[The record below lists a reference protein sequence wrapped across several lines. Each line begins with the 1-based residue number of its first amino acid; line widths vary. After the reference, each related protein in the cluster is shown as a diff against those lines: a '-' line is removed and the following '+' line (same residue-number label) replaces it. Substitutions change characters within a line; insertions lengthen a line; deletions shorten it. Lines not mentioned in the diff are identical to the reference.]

1 MTTLTQPQRQV
12 PVQKTFA
19 GRKSMPD
26 QLREL
31 WNYRSLIRNLVV
43 RDLKVRYKHSV
54 LGILWSLLNPL
65 LMMLVFTFVFTVMQP
80 NEGIP
85 HFAVFMLAGL
95 LPWNLFSGSVMGTAS
110 QIINNGHLI
119 KKVYFPREVLPF
131 STVFSNFV
139 NFLIS
144 LIPLGVLLALTPIE
158 VTPHLLWL
166 PVIILI
172 QLILVLGL
180 GLLFSTMAVFFR
192 DIIMVLD
199 VALLAGFFLTPLFYP
214 MERVFRE
221 ATVLGVTIPVA
232 RLMRWL
238 NPMASIIDAFRT
250 VLYGVIVYDANNQPI
265 YFGPSSPDIN
275 YLLRTGMTAILIFL
289 VGWWLFRRVSP
300 RFGEE
305 V

>member
-1 MTTLTQPQRQV
+1 MTTLTQPQ
-12 PVQKTFA
+12 VQLPTPKAFT
-19 GRKSMPD
+19 GRKSMVS

-31 WNYRSLIRNLVV
+31 WEYRDLLRNLVI

-65 LMMLVFTFVFTVMQP
+65 LMMVVFTFVFTVMQP

-110 QIINNGHLI
+110 QIIGNGHLI

-131 STVFSNFV
+131 SMVFSNFV

-144 LIPLGVLLALTPIE
+144 LIPLAVLLVVSGIE
-158 VTPHLLWL
+158 ITPHILWL
-166 PVIILI
+166 PLIILI
-172 QLILVLGL
+172 QMILVLGL
-180 GLLFSTMAVFFR
+180 GLIFSTLAVFFR

-221 ATVLGVTIPVA
+221 ATIFGFTFPVA
-232 RLMRWL
+232 RLVRWL
-238 NPMASIIDAFRT
+238 NPMASIVDAFRT
-250 VLYGVIVYDANNQPI
+250 VLYGVIDYQGDQAI
-265 YFGPSSPDIN
+265 YFGPSAPDLS
-275 YLLRTGMTAILIFL
+275 YLLRTGVTAVLIFL
-289 VGWWLFRRVSP
+289 VGWWFFRRVSP

>member
-1 MTTLTQPQRQV
+1 MTTLTQPQIQA
-12 PVQKTFA
+12 PTQKAFTGRRSMA
-19 GRKSMPD
+19 G

-31 WNYRSLIRNLVV
+31 WEYRDLLRNLVV

-65 LMMLVFTFVFTVMQP
+65 LMMVVFTFVFTVMQP

-85 HFAVFMLAGL
+85 HFAIFMLSGL

-110 QIINNGHLI
+110 QIIGNGHLI

-131 STVFSNFV
+131 SMVFSNFV

-144 LIPLGVLLALTPIE
+144 LIPLAVLLVVTDIGF
-158 VTPHLLWL
+158 TPHLLWL

-172 QLILVLGL
+172 QMILALGL
-180 GLLFSTMAVFFR
+180 GLIFSTLAVFFR

-214 MERVFRE
+214 MERVFPQ
-221 ATVLGVTIPVA
+221 ATVLGFNVPLA
-232 RLMRWL
+232 QLMRWI
-238 NPMASIIDAFRT
+238 NPMASIVDAYRT
-250 VLYGVIVYDANNQPI
+250 VIYGVIDYQSGQAA
-265 YFGPSSPDIN
+265 YFGPSAPDLA
-275 YLLRTGMTAILIFL
+275 YLLRTGVTAVLIFL